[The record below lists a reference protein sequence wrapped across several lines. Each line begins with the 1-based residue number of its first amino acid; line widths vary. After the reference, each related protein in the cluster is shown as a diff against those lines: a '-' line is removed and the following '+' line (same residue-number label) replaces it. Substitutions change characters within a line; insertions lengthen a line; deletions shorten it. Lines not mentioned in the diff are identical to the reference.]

1 MQKREKKN
9 LDEKVKNWDNSLSAQ
24 DKSSVSPH
32 LAAHSRLAQ
41 KRPTKKSKGAL
52 SAKALAKY
60 EAAWILSYLRPI
72 EGVGTKEKTNPETP
86 KLRAF

>member
-41 KRPTKKSKGAL
+41 K
-52 SAKALAKY
+52 
-60 EAAWILSYLRPI
+60 
-72 EGVGTKEKTNPETP
+72 KTHEEVQRRT
-86 KLRAF
+86 